1 VTFRGARQS
10 GALGGEDVGSVKT
23 AKMTEETADHGG
35 KAPVSS
41 EAVEWVVLTAD
52 ERKVLKEL
60 KRIKKESA
68 RNASSQGR
76 GLGGQGG
83 QSRQRKKCKTIRVS
97 ITLLK

>member
-76 GLGGQGG
+76 G
-83 QSRQRKKCKTIRVS
+83 
-97 ITLLK
+97 